1 MTDLNSEPDYFS
13 PDEEDLRQGAELLFH
28 ACRDLSRGADAILAK
43 HGFGRAHHRVLYF
56 VGRNPSLGVG
66 AILEILKVTKQS
78 LSRALGRLVRQGSI
92 TQSPGNRDRR
102 HRLLNLTAEGEALKS
117 LLFPVRRQRLARA
130 YRDAGFESAAGFV
143 AILRAIVDKSA
154 TPRTGHLRPSQRPA
168 GSGAGYRP

>member
-28 ACRDLSRGADAILAK
+28 ACRDAD
-43 HGFGRAHHRVLYF
+43 
-56 VGRNPSLGVG
+56 
-66 AILEILKVTKQS
+66 
-78 LSRALGRLVRQGSI
+78 
-92 TQSPGNRDRR
+92 
-102 HRLLNLTAEGEALKS
+102 
-117 LLFPVRRQRLARA
+117 
-130 YRDAGFESAAGFV
+130 FEPAAGFA